1 VSGCEARRSIGGFVM
16 KRMIF
21 GMVVLLSCAFE
32 ASAQDLDLDGVADIA
47 DNCSESHNS
56 RQLDPDLDGY
66 GNSCD
71 ADFDQDGDIDQDDL
85 DFLVGCSDPVCD
97 LNEDGIFGSVA
108 DFEILRSSLGGSPGP
123 SGLACAGTVP
133 CLPPAAV
140 PALGGAAMGG
150 LLLTLIASAI
160 ALRRRWMIADT
171 HSVSNR

>member
-1 VSGCEARRSIGGFVM
+1 M
-16 KRMIF
+16 KRTIF
-21 GMVVLLSCAFE
+21 GMIVLLSCAFE
-32 ASAQDLDLDGVADIA
+32 ASAQDLDADGVADIA
-47 DNCSESHNS
+47 DNCSESVNP

-71 ADFDQDGDIDQDDL
+71 ADFDQDGDVDEDDEDL
-85 DFLVGCSDPVCD
+85 FFGCIAVGCTDPIYD
-97 LNEDGIFGSVA
+97 LSEDGFVGDTG
-108 DFEILRSSLGGSPGP
+108 DFNAFRFMFGGSPGP

-140 PALGGAAMGG
+140 PALGGAATGG

-171 HSVSNR
+171 HSVANR

>member
-1 VSGCEARRSIGGFVM
+1 M
-16 KRMIF
+16 TRMIF

-32 ASAQDLDLDGVADIA
+32 ASAQDLDWDGVADIA
-47 DNCSESHNS
+47 DNCSETPNV
-56 RQLDPDLDGY
+56 RQMDPDLDGY

-71 ADFDQDGDIDQDDL
+71 ADFDQDGDVDQDDE
-85 DFLVGCSDPVCD
+85 DFFYDCIFVYRDPVCD
-97 LNEDGIFGSVA
+97 LSEDGFFGGFA
-108 DFEILRSSLGGSPGP
+108 DFNAFRALFGFPPGP

-140 PALGGAAMGG
+140 PALGGAALGG

-171 HSVSNR
+171 HSSAI